1 MKRLLAFVTATL
13 ILALCLCVPA
23 SANCYVDE
31 FTKTTPLWNAD
42 GAGAGSTPLVGKFE
56 YDTQNQIEGAGCI
69 GITFGN
75 GPHFDATFPVSAA
88 DTANMSAL
96 EFDLYISDLAIL
108 DCLSNTR
115 AAIQLSPV
123 SNSQVSDG
131 TLKYGLNHVAKELI
145 AKGATVGWN
154 HVVILLEYMADRMV
168 FGVND
173 YQFDLSNID
182 SLRIFLMNIQN
193 AAPNWEL
200 KFDNFV
206 FTDRQKGNHTGE
218 WESDEACH
226 STKCTV
232 CEEYTTEYHRYGERV
247 VVKESTE
254 TEKGLATET
263 CQVCGWV
270 QQITL
275 GKKPSQ
281 SETEPTPDPDNST
294 DTDPEQQPDDPDSPG
309 TEVPD
314 TDIDLSALGCT
325 GVVGGAWSVITILAF
340 AAVAVRKKDK

>member
-13 ILALCLCVPA
+13 MLALCLCVPA

-42 GAGAGSTPLVGKFE
+42 TAPEEAWITAGLFE

-75 GPHFDATFPVSAA
+75 GPHFNATFPVSAA

-108 DCLSNTR
+108 ECLEQTR

-123 SNSQVSDG
+123 SNSKVSDG
-131 TLKYGLNHVAKELI
+131 TLNYNLTHVAKELI

-154 HVVILLEYMADRMV
+154 HVVILLEYMANPTV
-168 FGVND
+168 FGTED
-173 YQFDLSNID
+173 HLLDLSNID

-193 AAPNWEL
+193 ADPNWQL

-218 WESDEACH
+218 WESDKACH

-232 CEEYTTEYHRYGERV
+232 CEENVVEYHRYGERV

-254 TEKGLATET
+254 TETGLATET

-270 QQITL
+270 QRITIAL
-275 GKKPSQ
+275 KPSQ
-281 SETEPTPDPDNST
+281 SETNPIPDPNP
-294 DTDPEQQPDDPDSPG
+294 DTNGEQQPDNSEPS
-309 TEVPD
+309 
-314 TDIDLSALGCT
+314 DIDLDALGCT
-325 GVVGGAWSVITILAF
+325 GVVGGAWSVIASLGLAGWML
-340 AAVAVRKKDK
+340 RKKQK